1 MKALIRRELAA
12 FTNQVTTMET
22 MVENMRVGFNAVTSH
37 QRTVVQSIM
46 NVSASMDFY
55 TQLLSHVNYD
65 KLQTDTALTE
75 VNKITTNIT
84 GSSSQAFKEWG
95 VTSQF
100 IPWYGGHS
108 VCDILETLAIRVKG
122 LKELLERRTEVYVGG
137 RESEEKRT
145 R

>member
-1 MKALIRRELAA
+1 MARELNA
-12 FTNQVTTMET
+12 FTNQVSTMEA
-22 MVENMRVGFNAVTSH
+22 MVENMRVGFDAVTSH
-37 QRTVVQSIM
+37 QRAVVQSIM

-65 KLQTDTALTE
+65 KLQTDAKLTE

-84 GSSSQAFKEWG
+84 GSSAQAFKEWG

-108 VCDILETLAIRVKG
+108 VCDILGTLSIRVKG
-122 LKELLERRTEVYVGG
+122 LKELLERRTEVYV
-137 RESEEKRT
+137 SEWWMISNS
-145 R
+145 